1 MSAKRNSKRKRLIV
15 ISIITVVVVGV
26 ALTLYMRPKTTNYE
40 SVDAKIADITN
51 YYSFSGNVET
61 KNRQTVMSEKV
72 MQISKVKVI
81 EGDIVEVGAVLLT
94 TTTGEEIKSK
104 ISGEVMNLTATENAQ
119 VMTGTKL
126 LDIVD
131 YNNLEI
137 KVKVDEYDIA
147 ALEKGKETTVN
158 IGAINK
164 DIKGVVS
171 SMSKEGKI
179 VNGVTFFTATIDL
192 EKDDSVK
199 IGMSAEVKLI
209 NSNVTGVVTLP
220 MKAIQFDDNN
230 NPYVLKKG
238 EKNAAVKSEITTG
251 INDGTTVEVKSGVT
265 SEETILYTKAVKAA
279 TTGIGAGRNSS
290 STTSTS
296 TTGGGK

>member
-1 MSAKRNSKRKRLIV
+1 MSAKRSSKRKKLIV
-15 ISIITVVVVGV
+15 ISIITLVIVGV
-26 ALTLYMRPKTTNYE
+26 AGTFIMRPKTTAYE
-40 SVDAKIADITN
+40 NVDAKIGDITN

-72 MQISKVKVI
+72 MQISTIKVS

-94 TTTGEEIKSK
+94 TSTGEEIKSK
-104 ISGEVMNLTATENAQ
+104 ISGEVMTVTATENAQ
-119 VMTGTKL
+119 VMAGTKL
-126 LDIVD
+126 LEIVD

-147 ALEKGKETTVN
+147 ALATGKETSVKV
-158 IGAINK
+158 GAINK
-164 DIKGVVS
+164 DIKGVIS
-171 SMSKEGKI
+171 SMSKEGQI

-209 NSNVTGVVTLP
+209 NSNATGVVTLP

-230 NPYVLKKG
+230 SPYVLKKG
-238 EKNAAVKSEITTG
+238 EKNAAIKTEITTG
-251 INDGTTVEVKSGVT
+251 INDGTTVEIKSGVS
-265 SEETILYTKAVKAA
+265 SEETILYTKVVKAA
-279 TTGIGAGRNSS
+279 TTGMGASRSSS
-290 STTSTS
+290 STTTS